1 VCCTTVILLAKALL
15 RELLTS
21 KHSLFLDAMLQFFDA
36 AQLLNTAAA
45 TAVVATTA
53 ASISATTART
63 TTDTITINTVIAVCM
78 NRSFCGALCD
88 CFRRK
93 SYAAVDESSHSRYS
107 GDAAAAAA
115 ATAAL
120 AAALDDDS
128 SSSSQHS
135 AYRPHSGYYDSRK
148 QQLQ

>member
-1 VCCTTVILLAKALL
+1 MCDVYAPLLHLL
-15 RELLTS
+15 LPLLVQLLTS
-21 KHSLFLDAMLQFFDA
+21 
-36 AQLLNTAAA
+36 LLGTVAAA
-45 TAVVATTA
+45 
-53 ASISATTART
+53 
-63 TTDTITINTVIAVCM
+63 CM

-107 GDAAAAAA
+107 TDAAAAAA

-128 SSSSQHS
+128 SNSSSQHS
-135 AYRPHSGYYDSRK
+135 TYRPHSGYYDSRK